1 MANKLLVLIYGVK
14 NSGKTSIC
22 REFYNK
28 CLTNSE
34 KEETTRNDFIGKGC
48 LDEIRVGVISFGDP
62 DASTCTALMKNL
74 EAYKDDV
81 DALVV
86 ACREGEEEPYD
97 SIKNFADAHSFKM
110 ELLETEK
117 SKGSE
122 EEINSVNTDFARK
135 IESKIKDFFNK

>member
-1 MANKLLVLIYGVK
+1 MANKLLVVIYGVK

-28 CLTNSE
+28 YLTNSD
-34 KEETTRNDFIGKGC
+34 KKETTNNDFTAKGS

-62 DASTCTALMKNL
+62 DASTCTALMENL
-74 EAYKDDV
+74 EAYKNDV

-86 ACREGEEEPYD
+86 ACRKGKKPYD
-97 SIKNFADAHSFKM
+97 NIKKFADDHSFKM

-117 SKGSE
+117 KGSE
-122 EEINSVNTDFARK
+122 EEFKSANTDFAKK
-135 IESKIKDFFNK
+135 IESIIKKFFK